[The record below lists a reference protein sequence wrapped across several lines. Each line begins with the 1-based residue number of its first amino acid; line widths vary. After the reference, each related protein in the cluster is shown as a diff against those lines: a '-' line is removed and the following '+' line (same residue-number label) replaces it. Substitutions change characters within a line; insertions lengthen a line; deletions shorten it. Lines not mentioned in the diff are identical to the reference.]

1 MTAISIQFDD
11 VPMIIQGRCVD
22 CLFSGEADIDDDMGT
37 LRVSEIRLPAEGKE
51 VRLFREDGGAIYHAL
66 AEAILI
72 TQRER
77 INEELAQWQP
87 RERQSYEDEHR
98 LRVSEVL

>member
-1 MTAISIQFDD
+1 
-11 VPMIIQGRCVD
+11 MIIQGRCVD

-51 VRLFREDGGAIYHAL
+51 VRLFRQDGGAIYHAL

-77 INEELAQWQP
+77 INEELAEWQP
-87 RERQSYEDEHR
+87 RGRSDAQEHR
-98 LRVSEVL
+98 LGMHELLGRAW